1 MNPYRSPLHMIND
14 GDTIE
19 TIDILQLVVRS
30 VKVLDLLTSVEEKI
44 SKKDIENHD
53 IQENDFSSVQNQEL
67 LGHRVQL

>member
-1 MNPYRSPLHMIND
+1 MIND